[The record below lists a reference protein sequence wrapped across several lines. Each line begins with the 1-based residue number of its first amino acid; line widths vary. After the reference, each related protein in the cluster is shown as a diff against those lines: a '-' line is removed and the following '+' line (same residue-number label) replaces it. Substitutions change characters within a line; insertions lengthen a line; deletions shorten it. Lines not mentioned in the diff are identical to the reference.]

1 MDNTTT
7 FDITKIDK
15 DRLAQPSTY
24 NQLKAISYKF
34 SKAKS
39 GKMNW
44 QRQKRISGC
53 LYNLVKENKLS
64 FNQAHLM
71 LSKNKKLPKVYEDLI
86 AAYLEANP
94 ETELTN

>member
-44 QRQKRISGC
+44 QRQKRVLAT
-53 LYNLVKENKLS
+53 LYSLQKEGKLS
-64 FNQAHLM
+64 FQQAHKM
-71 LSKNKKLPKVYEDLI
+71 LSTSKTLPKVYEDLMNVYI
-86 AAYLEANP
+86 ENHDA
-94 ETELTN
+94 

>member
-1 MDNTTT
+1 MDTT

-34 SKAKS
+34 SKAKA

-44 QRQKRISGC
+44 QRQKRILAT
-53 LYNLVKENKLS
+53 LYSLQKEGKLS
-64 FNQAHLM
+64 FQQAHKA
-71 LSKNKKLPKVYEDLI
+71 SRSSRCRFKDY
-86 AAYLEANP
+86 
-94 ETELTN
+94 